1 MMSQIKN
8 VILGKHGSSDGLPGW
23 HVSTPAAAT
32 ATTTAAATTMVQ
44 PTAATTTTAV
54 AAAAVFQPAA
64 TAADETWFRAGQHEF
79 FEAGAVQYAADA
91 PPAAEPVHVAAKPQ
105 LPGHAAPAAG

>member
-1 MMSQIKN
+1 
-8 VILGKHGSSDGLPGW
+8 VTLGQHGSSDGLPGW
-23 HVSTPAAAT
+23 YVSTPAAAT
-32 ATTTAAATTMVQ
+32 ATTSAATAMVQ
-44 PTAATTTTAV
+44 SATTTTAV

-64 TAADETWFRAGQHEF
+64 TAADETWIRESKHEF

-91 PPAAEPVHVAAKPQ
+91 PPTAEPVHVPAEPQ